1 MNFLPKFPGPALA
14 VAAICSHTPPSHAAE
29 DIDFA
34 RDIRPILSEN
44 CIYCHGPDEEH
55 READLRLDLKDH
67 AFANKDGIAAFVAGD
82 LEKSEAWHRII
93 TDDEIDL
100 MPPPD
105 SNKQLTSEQ
114 KDLLKRW
121 IESGAEW
128 TEHWAFVTPEKPQPP
143 TVESAEASPIDRFV
157 LARQQTKNLAPSS
170 EADRRTLIR
179 RLSFDL
185 TGLPPT
191 REEVDAFLADQ
202 SPDAYEK
209 LVERLLGSKHFGERM
224 ATYWLDAA
232 RYGDT
237 SVMHADGPRDMWPWR
252 DWVVKAFNANQPF
265 DQFSIEQIAGDLLP
279 DASVSQKVASGFNR
293 NHPSSDEG
301 GAIPEELRVSY
312 VVDRV
317 KTTSNVWLGLSMECA
332 QCHDHKY
339 DPISQKEYYSFYAY
353 FNNTADPGMQTRKG
367 NQVPVIEVVTE
378 VEEDKL
384 DALEKKI
391 TETSAT
397 ATKAE
402 EAARAAFAKWPRQ
415 LSGKANPLKDSAK
428 AFNKLRHY
436 YSLDEPSGLTLID
449 LIQRKDAVTVDAGLV
464 TTERGENA
472 RGLTFDGR
480 RLFEANDFPGYDYKT
495 QLTFSAWLKLDSL
508 VSGAVFAKM
517 DEDQSYR
524 GYDLWLEKGRPGTH
538 LISKWPENAI
548 KVAADQPLTVGK
560 WQHVAVT
567 YDGSGEAKGVKVF
580 IDGKL
585 VPSSQVG
592 GKKLTATMKNDVM
605 FRIGGRSKTA
615 SFMGAA
621 DDIRIYD
628 RVLPEAEIPSLT
640 RDLAAEA
647 FATDPAKRTA
657 EQKKIA
663 YHSYLSSTAGTY
675 RRDLAAKVDAE
686 RAKTKLL
693 DGKTTVMVMQDNPAD
708 KMRATYRLNRGAYD
722 QPIEDEVI
730 EAGIPAAL
738 PPLPDDAPA
747 NRLGLARWL
756 FAENH
761 PLTSRVAVNQIW
773 QLFFGTGLVE
783 TPADFGSQGAFPSH
797 PELLDW
803 LAVDFRENG
812 WDVKRL
818 ITQVVTSQ
826 TYRQASDLR
835 PGDLDADPN
844 NRFLARAPRFRLPA
858 EFIRDNALD
867 LAGIL
872 LRDEIGG
879 PGVKPYQP
887 PGLWA
892 EVGLGG
898 NPKFVQDHGD
908 KLYRRSLY
916 TYWKRSAPPPA
927 MQIFDAP
934 TRETCVLKRP
944 VTNTPLQALAAMND
958 VQMIEASRHFA
969 ERILAE
975 GGKTAET
982 RAGFAFESATAREP
996 NSRELSALLDVYR
1009 DSLEKYRAKP
1019 EMATDLLS
1027 AGESKRNESLDAPDH
1042 AAWTL
1047 VASLVLNLDEV
1058 LNRN

>member
-1 MNFLPKFPGPALA
+1 MKFLPPTRGLLPA
-14 VAAICSHTPPSHAAE
+14 AAMICGLLPVSRAAD

-34 RDIRPILSEN
+34 RDIRPLLSEN

-55 READLRLDLKDH
+55 READLRLDLKEH
-67 AFANKDGIAAFVAGD
+67 AFADHGGITAFVPGN
-82 LEKSEAWHRII
+82 LEKSEAWYRIS
-93 TDDEIDL
+93 TADEIDL

-114 KDLLKRW
+114 KDLIKRW

-128 TEHWAFVTPEKPQPP
+128 TEHWAFVTPEKPKAPAMENA
-143 TVESAEASPIDRFV
+143 ESAIDRFI
-157 LARQQTKNLAPSS
+157 LAKLEQKELEPSP

-179 RLSFDL
+179 RLTFDL

-191 REEVDAFLADQ
+191 PEEVDAFLADQ

-209 LVERLLGSKHFGERM
+209 LIDRLLGSKHFGERM
-224 ATYWLDAA
+224 AVYWLDAA

-252 DWVVKAFNANQPF
+252 DWVVNAFNANQPF

-279 DASVSQKVASGFNR
+279 DATVSQKIASGFNR

-301 GAIPEELRVSY
+301 GAIAEELRVSY

-339 DPISQKEYYSFYAY
+339 DPVSQREYYQLYAY
-353 FNNTADPGMQTRKG
+353 FNNTTDPGMQTRKG
-367 NQVPVIEVVTE
+367 NQVPVVEVVTE
-378 VEEDKL
+378 IEEDKL
-384 DALEKKI
+384 AAIEEKI
-391 TETSAT
+391 AATSEQAG
-397 ATKAE
+397 KAE
-402 EAARAAFAKWPRQ
+402 QDARAAFAKWPRQ
-415 LSGKANPLKDSAK
+415 LAGKAEPAKDVAAPYK
-428 AFNKLRHY
+428 QLRHY
-436 YSLDEPSGLTLID
+436 FPLDEPSGLTLID
-449 LIQRKDAVTVDAGLV
+449 LIGRKDAVTVDAGLV
-464 TTERGENA
+464 STERGEKD

-480 RLFEANDFPGYDYKT
+480 RLFEADDFPAYDHKS

-517 DEDQSYR
+517 DDDRSYR
-524 GYDLWLEKGRPGTH
+524 GYDFWLEKGRPGTH
-538 LISKWPENAI
+538 LISNWPDNAI
-548 KVAADQPLTVGK
+548 KVAADQALTPGQ

-567 YDGSGEAKGVKVF
+567 YDGSGEAKGVKVY

-592 GKKLTATMKNDVM
+592 GKKLTATMKNEVA
-605 FRIGGRSKTA
+605 FRIGGRSKSA
-615 SFMGAA
+615 NFMGAA

-628 RVLPEAEIPSLT
+628 RVLPEKEIPLLT
-640 RDLAAEA
+640 RDLVEESY
-647 FATDPAKRTA
+647 ATAPDKRTA
-657 EQKKIA
+657 DQKKIA
-663 YHSYLSSTAGTY
+663 YHHYLSSTAGAF
-675 RRDLAAKVDAE
+675 RRDLAAQVGAE
-686 RAKTKLL
+686 REKTKLL
-693 DGKTTVMVMQDNPAD
+693 DGKTTVMVMQDNAPD
-708 KMRATYRLNRGAYD
+708 KMRPTYRLNRGAYD

-730 EAGIPAAL
+730 EPGTPAIL
-738 PPLPDDAPA
+738 PPLPEDAPA

-756 FAENH
+756 FADEH
-761 PLTSRVAVNQIW
+761 PLTARVAVNQIW
-773 QLFFGTGLVE
+773 QLFFGTGIVE
-783 TPADFGSQGAFPSH
+783 TPADFGSQGAFPTH
-797 PELLDW
+797 PQLLDW

-812 WDVKRL
+812 WNLKRL
-818 ITQVVTSQ
+818 VRQIVLSKS
-826 TYRQASDLR
+826 YRQASEVR
-835 PGDLDADPN
+835 PGDLESDPA
-844 NRFLARAPRFRLPA
+844 NRYLARAPRFRLPA

-867 LAGIL
+867 LGGIL
-872 LRDEIGG
+872 LRDQMGG

-898 NPKFVQDHGD
+898 NPKFVQDHGE

-975 GGKTAET
+975 GGESPET
-982 RAGFAFESATAREP
+982 RAGFAFETATAREP

-1009 DSLEKYRAKP
+1009 DSLERYRAEP

-1027 AGESKRNESLDAPDH
+1027 TGESKRNESLDAADH